1 MNNEFDLN
9 WPYRFGQPTQSALL
23 KAEPADFQVFEDL
36 GFMPSGQGEH
46 LFVRIRK
53 TGENT
58 AWVAKLLS
66 EHTGLPLSSVSWAGL
81 KDRHA
86 ITEQWFGLHLP
97 GKPDPDLRGFE
108 SENIQVLQTIR
119 HDKKL
124 RPGVLR
130 GNLFRIHLR
139 DIQQSRDLD
148 LRLQQI
154 SQLGVPNYFGPQRFG
169 HDGNNLL
176 IAAEMFNGR
185 RIHDR
190 QKRAIYLSASRSYI
204 FNRLVAAR
212 IRDNCLQE
220 PMLGDCLMFNNSDSC
235 LVVDKNVRNNQ
246 LAQRIEF
253 GELVTTAPLWGRGVS
268 QAEDDALAWES
279 SVLAE
284 YADWL
289 QALEKTGMQ
298 QERRR
303 AVLRTND
310 LRWRWLDNAL
320 ELHFS
325 LSSGSYATSLIREL
339 VNIRENTRDENTGQ

>member
-1 MNNEFDLN
+1 MSNSFDLN
-9 WPYRFGQPTQSALL
+9 WPYRFGQPEQTALL
-23 KAEPADFQVFEDL
+23 KAQPTDFQVFEDL

-66 EHTGLPLSSVSWAGL
+66 EYTGLPLSSVSWAGL

-86 ITEQWFGLHLP
+86 VTEQWFGLHLP
-97 GKPDPDLRGFE
+97 GKQDPDLRGFQ

-130 GNLFRIHLR
+130 GNLFRICLR

-148 LRLQQI
+148 FRLQQI

-169 HDGNNLL
+169 HDGNNLV
-176 IAAEMFNGR
+176 AATDMFNGR
-185 RIHDR
+185 RVNDR
-190 QKRAIYLSASRSYI
+190 QKRAIYLSAARSYI
-204 FNRLVAAR
+204 FNRVIAAR

-220 PMLGDCLMFNNSDSC
+220 PMLGDCLMFSHSTDC
-235 LVVDKNVRNNQ
+235 LVVDKSIRNNQ

-253 GELVTTAPLWGRGVS
+253 GELVTTAPLCGRGVS
-268 QAEDDALAWES
+268 QAQSDALVWES
-279 SVLAE
+279 AQLAE
-284 YADWL
+284 HVDWQL
-289 QALEKTGMQ
+289 ALEKAGME

-339 VNIRENTRDENTGQ
+339 VNIRENARDENSGQ